1 MLRYIVFLSFSV
13 LSSIAS
19 VAQAPGDRS
28 TRPQEKS
35 ADQRSPDNIG
45 GGALGTAETR
55 VSVARLRVPPKARHL
70 YEKAVEAWGKKEPA
84 EAQRDVDQALKIDPT
99 YPEALTLYGFI
110 QASLQQWGSAETG
123 LEAAIESD
131 PNYWPPYVILASVY
145 NTQERYDEAQDAT
158 RRALSAGANTWSVQY
173 EIARALIGKGDYN
186 DALMITEEALRL
198 KHGSL
203 LHVAKAHALLGLR
216 RYPEA
221 ATELRAYLQYQPS
234 GEGSQDARHI
244 LERLQGLVSQ

>member
-1 MLRYIVFLSFSV
+1 M
-13 LSSIAS
+13 
-19 VAQAPGDRS
+19 
-28 TRPQEKS
+28 
-35 ADQRSPDNIG
+35 
-45 GGALGTAETR
+45 
-55 VSVARLRVPPKARHL
+55 ARLRVPPKARHL
-70 YEKAVEAWGKKEPA
+70 YEKAVDAWGRKEPA

-110 QASLQQWGSAETG
+110 QASLQRWSSAEDG
-123 LEAAIESD
+123 LEAAIKSD

-145 NTQERYDEAQDAT
+145 NTQGRYDEAQDAT
-158 RRALSAGANTWSVQY
+158 RHALSAGANTWSVQY
-173 EIARALIGKGDYN
+173 EIARALIGKGEYK
-186 DALMITEEALRL
+186 DALTITDEALHL

-234 GEGSQDARHI
+234 GEGSQDAHHI
-244 LERLQGLVSQ
+244 LERLQGLVSR